1 MQKKLIFINKK
12 YIHIIIYKYAV
23 HQQEFFML
31 VRYYEFV
38 NLYMN
43 FKFAKCPVSV
53 H

>member
-1 MQKKLIFINKK
+1 MHN
-12 YIHIIIYKYAV
+12 IIYKHAV

-38 NLYMN
+38 NVYMH
-43 FKFAKCPVSV
+43 FKFAKCPVSD